1 MSLETQSGQLHSRSN
16 VVTGA
21 SASVLTPNSERSGLQ
36 ITSDAAAGGVS
47 LLLYTG
53 ADGSAANAGTASA
66 TAFDIFLAPS
76 GSWPGTIGGVVWTGG
91 VVAFGTG
98 ARIAIL
104 EA

>member
-1 MSLETQSGQLHSRSN
+1 MALLTQAGQLKTRSN

-21 SASVLTPNSERSGLQ
+21 SVSVIAPNSERSGLQ
-36 ITSDAAAGGVS
+36 ISADSGAGGAF

-66 TAFDIFLAPS
+66 TAFDIALPVS

-104 EA
+104 ET